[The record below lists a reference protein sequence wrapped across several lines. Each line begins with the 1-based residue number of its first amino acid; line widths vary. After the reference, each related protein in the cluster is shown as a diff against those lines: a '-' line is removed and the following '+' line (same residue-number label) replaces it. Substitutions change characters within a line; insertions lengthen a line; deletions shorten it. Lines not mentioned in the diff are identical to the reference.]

1 MSWEA
6 VCRGAGVEVHE
17 PHEWVLR
24 AACYQ
29 EMGGDGGEG
38 VVIDYGIELEGRG
51 GLESVGGVDLEGV
64 VVGG

>member
-1 MSWEA
+1 M
-6 VCRGAGVEVHE
+6 
-17 PHEWVLR
+17 LR